1 MKNLLIWGANDQ
13 AIVTMDCAE
22 MMKQYKN
29 IEVMCFKEVQQNR
42 NFNKPLYNEAFVD
55 LEQFLP
61 LFDEVIVATGNNYL
75 REEKIKILKRLDIP
89 LATIVHPSAII
100 SAYAKVE
107 AGCTILAQS
116 VIHTNACVKTG
127 CIINT
132 GVVVEHDCIIQ
143 DYVNLCPNVAIAGHT
158 EIGKRTFV
166 GIGSTIIDQIT
177 IGNDVKIGAGS
188 VVIKD
193 IPDDCLVMG
202 VPAKIKE

>member
-22 MMKQYKN
+22 MMRRYKN
-29 IEVMCFKEVQQNR
+29 IDVMRMKEVHQYR
-42 NFNKPLYNEAFVD
+42 NFNKPIYNETDVD

-61 LFDEVIVATGNNYL
+61 LFDEVIVATGDNYL
-75 REEKIKILKRLDIP
+75 REEKIKILNKLNIP
-89 LATIVHPSAII
+89 LATIIHPSAII

-116 VIHTNACVKTG
+116 VIHTNAYVKSG

-132 GVVVEHDCIIQ
+132 GVIVEHDCIIQ
-143 DYVNLCPNVAIAGHT
+143 EYVNLCPNVSIAGHT

-166 GIGSTIIDQIT
+166 GIGSTIIDQIS
-177 IGNDVKIGAGS
+177 IENDVIIGAGS
-188 VVIKD
+188 VVVND
-193 IPDDCLVMG
+193 ILANCKVMG
-202 VPAKIKE
+202 VPAKIKK

>member
-13 AIVTMDCAE
+13 AIVTLDCAE
-22 MMKQYKN
+22 MMKQYDN
-29 IEVMCFKEVQQNR
+29 IEIMCFKEVHQCR
-42 NFNKPLYNEAFVD
+42 NFNKPIYNEVD
-55 LEQFLP
+55 VNLEQFLP

-75 REEKIKILKRLDIP
+75 REEKIKILNKLNIP
-89 LATIVHPSAII
+89 LATIIHPSAII

-116 VIHTNACVKTG
+116 VIHTNAYVKSG

-132 GVVVEHDCIIQ
+132 GVIVEHDCIIQ
-143 DYVNLCPNVAIAGHT
+143 EYVNLCPNVSIAGHT

-177 IGNDVKIGAGS
+177 IENDVIVGAGS

-193 IPDDCLVMG
+193 ILSNCKVMG
-202 VPAKIKE
+202 VPTKNKK